1 MSDDT
6 LPAASFPAIND
17 NNSNNLNP
25 STSVNNATQL
35 PNFNSISLNKMN
47 LEESS
52 VEVCFYFKLIN
63 STVVEVD
70 FE

>member
-6 LPAASFPAIND
+6 LPSASIPPIND
-17 NNSNNLNP
+17 NSSNNLNP
-25 STSVNNATQL
+25 STSVNNSTQL

-63 STVVEVD
+63 LTVVDID
-70 FE
+70 F